1 MTKAN
6 CVVVTDIRT
15 LANTPKSPEVSLDD
29 FAYPPCREPEYIELD
44 VLLAQRG
51 MEEAG
56 LPTNLPEIQTRMTAL
71 SRSNQTRYRLVL
83 GIARKYL
90 RYNKHRLVTLGAVIN
105 IVHKHP
111 EAKKKKLSQEQIDM
125 FLKMLLED
133 KVVVVDESAPKR
145 EPPVT
150 YIKLNPEVEW

>member
-29 FAYPPCREPEYIELD
+29 FAYPPCRKPEYIELD
-44 VLLAQRG
+44 ALLAQRE
-51 MEEAG
+51 MAEAG

-90 RYNKHRLVTLGAVIN
+90 RYHRNQLVTLGCVIN

-111 EAKKKKLSQEQIDM
+111 EAKKKKLTKTHAKI
-125 FLKMLLED
+125 FLQMLLED
-133 KVVVVDESAPKR
+133 TVIVIDESAPKR